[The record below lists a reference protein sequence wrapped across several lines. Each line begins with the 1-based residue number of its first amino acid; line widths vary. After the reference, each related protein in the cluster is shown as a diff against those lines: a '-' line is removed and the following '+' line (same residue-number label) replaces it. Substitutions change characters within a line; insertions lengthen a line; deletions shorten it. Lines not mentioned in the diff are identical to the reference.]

1 MASTR
6 SSQLQ
11 FVQAEHRTPSESK
24 ESVSLQLALSRSPA
38 RRSNSNREELS
49 RTVMVH
55 ITGMQ
60 CTACSA
66 AIEKALKRMDGVA
79 AGTVSLM
86 SNRAKIAFYPSI
98 VQVED
103 IVEAIE
109 DAGFEASLLE
119 EDEGLSVCKLR
130 IAGMTCT
137 TCSGAVEEAVQ
148 RVRGVSKATVALATN
163 EAAVEYNS
171 KLVSPADIVK
181 VVEDSGFEAELLTMG
196 DRNKVTIILEG
207 VHSLEAINLVETA
220 LQSLI
225 GVISVDMNPSGERVT
240 VMFDPDVTG
249 PRSLVDCIEGAGPG
263 GAYRATLHNRQ
274 SGLDQEHREK
284 EVKQH
289 WRLFV
294 LSSIFTVP
302 IFLFSMVL
310 PEIPGI
316 KQGLD
321 TSLVNHFTI
330 GDLLRWSLATP
341 VQFIVGR
348 RFYSGAWHALKRKTA
363 NMDVLIALGTNAAY
377 FYSTFS
383 VISAAIRSDF
393 KGVEFFETS
402 AMLICFILLGKYL
415 EALARG
421 KTSAAMT
428 KLLQLAPPTATLLLF
443 DTQGH
448 VVAEREIDLD
458 LVQKSDIIK
467 IVPGCKIATDG
478 VVVHGESFVNES
490 MITGESR
497 PVLKKLTDSVIG
509 GTINGN
515 GLLHV
520 KATHIGGETALAQI
534 VNLVQAAQM
543 AKAPIQK
550 LADRISSV
558 FVPVVVLL
566 AVMTFLLWY
575 LTGVNNVFPSS
586 WLPKNMSVF
595 ELALQL
601 GIAVLVVACPC
612 ALGLATPT
620 AVMVATGIGAGQG
633 ILIKGADA
641 LERANK
647 VKVVVFDKTGTL
659 TQGKPIVTSTKLC
672 HAISLQQFYRIVATA
687 EAHSEHPLAKAI
699 VDHADQL
706 LATSRSPLPPSLR
719 TESGSASVNIDRRW
733 LLQSGNFES
742 LTGCGLRCLVE
753 GKEVLVGNKKLILQ
767 RGIGVNVEVTEF
779 LEEVEQGAKTAVLVA
794 VAGVLHGCI
803 AISDPVKPEA
813 KAAIRMLKQMGVR
826 SMMVTGDNWGT
837 ATAIAKEV
845 GILPEDVMAQVL
857 PAGKAE
863 AIKDLQADKTQVAM
877 VGDGINDSPALVA
890 ADVGM
895 AIGAGTDIAI
905 EAADIVLMRSSLEDV
920 ITALDLAKKTFSRIR
935 LKYFWALAYNF
946 CGIPIAAGVLYPS
959 FRIRL
964 PPWVAGA
971 AMALSSVSVV
981 CSSLLLRAY
990 RRPLQLNTLHLDVRS
1005 DRS

>member
-66 AIEKALKRMDGVA
+66 AIEKALKRMDGVE

-103 IVEAIE
+103 ILEAIE

-130 IAGMTCT
+130 ITGMTCT

-171 KLVSPADIVK
+171 KLVSPADIIK

-220 LQSLI
+220 LQSMI
-225 GVISVDMNPSGERVT
+225 GVISVDMNSSGERVT

-263 GAYRATLHNRQ
+263 GAYRATLHSRQ
-274 SGLDQEHREK
+274 NGLDQEHREK

-302 IFLFSMVL
+302 IFLLSMVL
-310 PEIPGI
+310 PEIPGV

-321 TSLVNHFTI
+321 TTLVNHFTI

-383 VISAAIRSDF
+383 VISAAVRSDF
-393 KGVEFFETS
+393 KGVQFFETS

-428 KLLQLAPPTATLLLF
+428 KLLQLAPPTATL
-443 DTQGH
+443 
-448 VVAEREIDLD
+448 
-458 LVQKSDIIK
+458 
-467 IVPGCKIATDG
+467 
-478 VVVHGESFVNES
+478 
-490 MITGESR
+490 
-497 PVLKKLTDSVIG
+497 PVLKKLADSVIG

-515 GLLHV
+515 GMLHV

-586 WLPKNMSVF
+586 WVPKHMSVF

-672 HAISLQQFYRIVATA
+672 HAISLQLFYKTVATA

-699 VDHADQL
+699 VDYADQL
-706 LATSRSPLPPSLR
+706 LVTSRSLLPPSLR
-719 TESGSASVNIDRRW
+719 PDSGSASVNIDRRW
-733 LLQSGNFES
+733 LLQSENFES
-742 LTGCGLRCLVE
+742 LTGCGLSCLVD
-753 GKEVLVGNKKLILQ
+753 GKEVLVGNKKLMLQ
-767 RGIGVNVEVTEF
+767 RGIGINVEVTEF

-794 VAGVLHGCI
+794 VEGVLHGCI

-837 ATAIAKEV
+837 ATAIAEEV

-935 LKYFWALAYNF
+935 LNYFWALAYNF

-990 RRPLQLNTLHLDVRS
+990 RRPSQLNTLHLDVRS
-1005 DRS
+1005 DQS